1 MRFFS
6 LLSVILCLSI
16 SSILAQPKIQFGVNT
31 EGSLMIFGDIPHY
44 SQPKKNTLGAG
55 IGVYASR
62 NITGK
67 LSADLGVMYRYKQM
81 KEYYDISPNTD
92 GYDGYG
98 AIGGYYNGY
107 SGGYGYPNSVY
118 SPESVQ
124 GWKTFPLHY
133 VVVPLHLQYLAY
145 KDLFVRGGIEA
156 SWLTNYDTGKDH
168 TEWNW
173 TLGVGCEKYKLKWSV
188 NYIRGFKDVGFA
200 NELFTFDGLRSAT
213 IYRNNMLQ
221 LNLSYPIWQKK

>member
-1 MRFFS
+1 MKQFLF
-6 LLSVILCLSI
+6 LMVVFCFWY
-16 SSILAQPKIQFGVNT
+16 SSAIAQSKIEFGVNT
-31 EGSLMIFGDIPHY
+31 EGSLLIFSDIPHY

-62 NITGK
+62 NIAGK
-67 LSADLGVMYRYKQM
+67 LSADLGVMYRYKLL
-81 KEYYDISPNTD
+81 KEYYDISPNT
-92 GYDGYG
+92 GGYG
-98 AIGGYYNGY
+98 GYGGY
-107 SGGYGYPNSVY
+107 SGSSPY
-118 SPESVQ
+118 SPETVQ

-156 SWLTNYDTGKDH
+156 SWLTNYDTGKDK

-173 TLGVGCEKYKLKWSV
+173 TLGFGSQQHKLKWSL

-200 NELFTFDGLRSAT
+200 NNLFTIDGMRSAT
-213 IYRNNMLQ
+213 AYRNNMLQ
-221 LNLSYPIWQKK
+221 LSLSYPIWQKK